1 MAPITCTLFTLRCDN
16 DDERIGQLKFK
27 EWKNDEKIRQQKS
40 NNPNIVLSRHNYRA
54 HYSPAFLM
62 DMGSANAM
70 TQGSRQNP
78 VSDLTRVEDY
88 LEVVY
93 ELIKSKGYAR
103 SSDIAERLGVKS
115 PSVTNMLQRLDGM
128 GLIVYERY
136 RGLTLTE
143 KGKQMARFSQQK
155 HVTITR
161 FLTILGVGERH
172 AKLDA
177 EGIEHHVHKD
187 TVNCMERFV
196 DFVAKH
202 PSWFRVFGEGRINN
216 AEGD

>member
-1 MAPITCTLFTLRCDN
+1 
-16 DDERIGQLKFK
+16 
-27 EWKNDEKIRQQKS
+27 
-40 NNPNIVLSRHNYRA
+40 
-54 HYSPAFLM
+54 
-62 DMGSANAM
+62 M
-70 TQGSRQNP
+70 TQGSRKKP

-103 SSDIAERLGVKS
+103 SSDIAERLDVKP
-115 PSVTNMLQRLDGM
+115 PSVTNMLQKLDGM
-128 GLIVYERY
+128 GLVVYERY

-155 HVTITR
+155 HATITK
-161 FLTILGVGERH
+161 FLRILGVGEKH
-172 AKLDA
+172 VKPDA

-187 TVNCMERFV
+187 TLDRMERFV

-202 PSWFRVFGEGRINN
+202 PSWFRVLEEDGTNG
-216 AEGD
+216 ADGD